1 MQVRY
6 QLRHSPGLCRFRFTT
21 SKQPVQLNALSPLT
35 PIGLVTVGDPTSFRL
50 WPGGTQ
56 KNPPESK

>member
-21 SKQPVQLNALSPLT
+21 SKQPVQLNALSPLA
-35 PIGLVTVGDPTSFRL
+35 PIGAGII
-50 WPGGTQ
+50 GGSPASGFGTAEN
-56 KNPPESK
+56 KKSAGI